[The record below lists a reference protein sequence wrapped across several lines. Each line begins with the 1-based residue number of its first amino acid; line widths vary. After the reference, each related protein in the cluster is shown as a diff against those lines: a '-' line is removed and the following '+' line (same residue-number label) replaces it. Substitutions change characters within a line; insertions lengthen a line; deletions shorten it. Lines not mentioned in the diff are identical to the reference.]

1 MATEVD
7 PLYVQDS
14 PNGLQSV
21 AFVRSLNRK
30 TGREVDEEEEDETVA
45 VLGLEEEEPDGT
57 F

>member
-1 MATEVD
+1 MATKVG
-7 PLYVQDS
+7 PVYVQDS
-14 PNGLQSV
+14 PNGLQTV

-30 TGREVDEEEEDETVA
+30 IGCEVDDEEEDETVA